1 MFVDERF
8 LKKILITYDHFR
20 IYLVDLIEMSVAI
33 KIKELLLRVLI
44 NGKNMSLLTD
54 VFVIIVVGT
63 PYWICFKLIQ
73 ILEK

>member
-1 MFVDERF
+1 
-8 LKKILITYDHFR
+8 
-20 IYLVDLIEMSVAI
+20 MSVAI

-44 NGKNMSLLTD
+44 NGKNMSLLTN